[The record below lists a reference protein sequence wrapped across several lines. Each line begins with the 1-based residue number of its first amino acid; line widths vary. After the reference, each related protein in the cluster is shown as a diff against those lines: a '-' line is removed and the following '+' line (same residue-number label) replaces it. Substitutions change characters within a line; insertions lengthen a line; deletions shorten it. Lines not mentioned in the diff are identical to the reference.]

1 MIAAAT
7 KAPTNDAT
15 IGPAA
20 GATLAAM
27 TPLESLLI
35 AFVGGGLAGALVTG
49 LFALIVE
56 SRRHAY
62 QDRTRF
68 IDLKRERFATLL
80 READEHVRILMRQ
93 RAFVQD
99 ANRKGI
105 RPEHGPSL
113 VPTDEM
119 SHLAA
124 EIWLLGQKKDVGQA
138 ATEVYAAVVALH
150 AFAWDADTVDVNEW
164 IRRSSEHLTT
174 DIAKFE
180 AMRERFLEA
189 AKIDLGTG

>member
-62 QDRTRF
+62 QDRTRV

-99 ANRKGI
+99 ANTPNLPLRKI
-105 RPEHGPSL
+105 SPEHRGGTFLTIFGEPPARIEGEYWTSRNTSGTL
-113 VPTDEM
+113 TM
-119 SHLAA
+119 
-124 EIWLLGQKKDVGQA
+124 
-138 ATEVYAAVVALH
+138 
-150 AFAWDADTVDVNEW
+150 DA
-164 IRRSSEHLTT
+164 RLP
-174 DIAKFE
+174 DIAQSFADAE
-180 AMRERFLEA
+180 ALFVT
-189 AKIDLGTG
+189 GTPAD